1 MAHNESYPELLEEL
15 RASRER
21 NIRLSVRNEELE
33 CMIAASQ
40 ENEKIYHPQ
49 ASVAEM
55 MRAFGQEARR
65 TPAMIEDSIE
75 RELTAKLVLEE
86 ALEFVEALG
95 FTVNL
100 SNGEINLHGELPT
113 NLVEA
118 VDAIGDILVVTYGAA
133 NRLGIRA
140 YPIFQEVQRS
150 NMSKVGPDGKIIR
163 RKGDGKVLKP
173 ETYFH
178 PTSKASLDGKAGT
191 KRLSRPLKMRLHFNR
206 VNMQRG
212 NPKVW
217 TASSS
222 QRCMQ
227 ATKILIQHKG
237 KTILET
243 IFSPES
249 RQPRAYLVTYARM
262 KVRGSTAI
270 VEV

>member
-173 ETYFH
+173 ETYF
-178 PTSKASLDGKAGT
+178 PPDVEGELRRQGWNKA
-191 KRLSRPLKMRLHFNR
+191 PL
-206 VNMQRG
+206 
-212 NPKVW
+212 
-217 TASSS
+217 A
-222 QRCMQ
+222 
-227 ATKILIQHKG
+227 
-237 KTILET
+237 
-243 IFSPES
+243 SPEDAPPL
-249 RQPRAYLVTYARM
+249 QPREHAEGQPEGVDGQLEPAVHAGHQDTDTAQGEDNTGDDLQSRVPATQSISGD
-262 KVRGSTAI
+262 VRPDESPW
-270 VEV
+270 